1 MPLLR
6 KQSPSPC
13 KGEGDTEGEVD
24 RNIMLL
30 AIDIGNTDTTLGV
43 FAGEE
48 LRATWHMATSVHRTT
63 DEYAALL
70 LNLLRYQSLG
80 TSDIKEVALCSVV
93 PPLITT
99 FEELLQRYFHIS
111 PLVVGAGI
119 KTGVRIRM
127 DNPREVGAD
136 RIVNAVAAHH
146 LYGGPIIIA
155 DLGTATTFDTVSREG
170 DYLGGAI
177 APGIITAAEALFRQA
192 AMLPRVELTHPKQ
205 AIGTNTIA
213 AMQSG
218 IIFGYV
224 GLIEGMVA
232 RIQQE
237 LGEKAKVVATGGCAE
252 LIAKETAVI
261 DVVNPNLTLIGLR
274 LIYLMNRA

>member
-1 MPLLR
+1 
-6 KQSPSPC
+6 
-13 KGEGDTEGEVD
+13 
-24 RNIMLL
+24 MLL
-30 AIDIGNTDTTLGV
+30 AIDIGNTNISLGA
-43 FAGEE
+43 FEGEE
-48 LRATWHMATSVHRTT
+48 LRATWHMATGIHRLA

-70 LNLLRYQSLG
+70 LNLLHHQGLD

-93 PPLITT
+93 PPLIAT
-99 FEELLQRYFHIS
+99 FEELFQRYFHIS
-111 PLVVGAGI
+111 PLVVGAGV

-136 RIVNAVAAHH
+136 RIANATSAHH
-146 LYGGPIIIA
+146 LYGGPVIIT
-155 DLGTATTFDTVSREG
+155 DLGTATTFDTVSKEG

-177 APGIITAAEALFRQA
+177 APGIVTGAEALFMRT

-218 IIFGYV
+218 IVFGYV

-252 LIAKETAVI
+252 LIAKETTVI

-274 LIYLMNRA
+274 LIYLMNKS